1 MTTHHAPPLSARP
14 RRPLHAALRA
24 PRPARGLVGAAL
36 ARRRVAPALTAL
48 ALALPAWTAT
58 GCGASDAGGSGFGIA
73 PENSGWYGPG
83 AASDAAASADV
94 YGSGGWADAGPPP
107 PEQDQD
113 FDLRTP
119 EAGDSELYIPSAALD
134 ALVVVDGDKLSV
146 SLVEVGARPVLVRAL
161 PGDAGAVVLNAGTS
175 DLSIVRPDAS
185 AQGGYRV
192 ITLDVPPNEN
202 QLVLS
207 PDGTWAFAWYQAPN
221 ETAGGTS
228 ASAPVGALQDVT
240 AVRLAHG
247 DEAVFN
253 LAVGLRPSG
262 VRFAADGALAV
273 FLCDDGL
280 SIADLTTLDG
290 DAFLLPI
297 PVHDDPFALPNDREV
312 SITPD
317 GALAVVRDLD
327 RKELTLVDVT
337 TNTRRVLT
345 LPDWPSD
352 LDMTP
357 DAARVVVPFR
367 STQELAILD
376 IPGAFDSQP
385 AEDAPDGLTDNPG
398 ARVVFTG
405 HPFGATEL
413 SDDGA
418 RAILYTTL
426 PGTLALGYLDVDA
439 GTVGVRPLPKE
450 VKSVQLAPGG
460 SAAILIHR
468 RDSGL
473 HLPESQSDGYTVLDI
488 DSGYAKLVLTAHEAQ
503 TPVFSADGEAVFLPI
518 PDPANVDSQVHR
530 VSTTQYAVTSY
541 AMPAKPV
548 YIGLLPSAGRA
559 AVMLDDPT
567 GWITLIDTASG
578 ALDQVNSFEL
588 NSFIQ

>member
-1 MTTHHAPPLSARP
+1 
-14 RRPLHAALRA
+14 
-24 PRPARGLVGAAL
+24 VGAIL
-36 ARRRVAPALTAL
+36 LTAL
-48 ALALPAWTAT
+48 ASA
-58 GCGASDAGGSGFGIA
+58 GCDAESPGGASGGFEIGD
-73 PENSGWYGPG
+73 NSGWYGPP
-83 AASDAAASADV
+83 A
-94 YGSGGWADAGPPP
+94 ADAGAWTDSGGAAAAADAGPAPPP

-119 EAGDSELYIPSAALD
+119 EAGETQLFIPSAALD
-134 ALVVVDGDKLSV
+134 ALVVVDGEDLTV
-146 SLVEVGARPVLVRAL
+146 SLVEVGARPILVRAL
-161 PGDAGAVVLNAGTS
+161 PHDAGAVVVNAGTS
-175 DLSIVRPDAS
+175 DVSIVRRDEA
-185 AQGGYRV
+185 AKGGYRV
-192 ITLDVPPNEN
+192 ITLDVPPHEN

-207 PDGTWAFAWYQAPN
+207 PDGTWAFAWYQAQDDAPG
-221 ETAGGTS
+221 EGG
-228 ASAPVGALQDVT
+228 ADPVGALQDVSAIRLT
-240 AVRLAHG
+240 AG

-253 LAVGLRPSG
+253 LSVGLRPSG
-262 VRFAADGALAV
+262 VRFAGEGQIAF

-280 SIADLTTLDG
+280 SVVDLTTLDG

-312 SITPD
+312 VITPD
-317 GALAVVRDLD
+317 GTLAVVRDLD

-337 TNTRRVLT
+337 TNTRRVLA

-357 DAARVVVPFR
+357 DGARVLVPFR
-367 STQELAILD
+367 TNQEVAVLD
-376 IPGAFDSQP
+376 IPEAFDFEP
-385 AEDAPDGLTDNPG
+385 AEGALDGLTDNPG
-398 ARVVFTG
+398 AQVVFTG
-405 HPFGATEL
+405 HPFGAVEL

-418 RAILYTTL
+418 RALLYTTI
-426 PGTLALGYLDVDA
+426 PGTLALGYLDVA
-439 GTVGVRPLPKE
+439 EATVGVRPLPKE
-450 VKSVQLAPGG
+450 VQSVHLAPGG
-460 SAAILIHR
+460 STAILIHR
-468 RDSGL
+468 RASGL

-488 DSGYAKLVLTAHEAQ
+488 DSGYAKLVLTPFEPQ

-518 PDPANVDSQVHR
+518 PDPWNVDSEVHR
-530 VSTTQYAVTSY
+530 VSTTQYAVTAY
-541 AMPAKPV
+541 PMPAKPI